1 MRIRILIGTTVV
13 QIRIL
18 IGTTIVRI
26 RILIGTTVVRIAS
39 VLSENKNSLV
49 TGYNPPALLLPT
61 ALVNIIVIVVYFY
74 PRLRIR
80 YPEFILVVILMVSG
94 ARYKTLHSTSYR
106 NLSERV
112 GEVDTALSY
121 EPEGRGFESRLVSF
135 FFLHT
140 FFVLFSGY
148 CSNVQGNLET

>member
-1 MRIRILIGTTVV
+1 MPELLFCKSMSIMSSDI
-13 QIRIL
+13 
-18 IGTTIVRI
+18 
-26 RILIGTTVVRIAS
+26 S
-39 VLSENKNSLV
+39 H
-49 TGYNPPALLLPT
+49 YNPPALLLPT
-61 ALVNIIVIVVYFY
+61 VLVNIIVIRVYFY

-80 YPEFILVVILMVSG
+80 YPEFNLVVIIMVSE

-121 EPEGRGFESRLVSF
+121 EPEGRGFDSRFVF
-135 FFLHT
+135 YFFLHT

-148 CSNVQGNLET
+148 CSNVQCNLET